1 MMNEEEV
8 FSRLVELI
16 GSRPTEDD
24 DLRIRLLNLLY
35 EMSRI
40 NRISIDELR
49 PYTHTHP
56 HP

>member
-49 PYTHTHP
+49 PYPHSHP
-56 HP
+56 